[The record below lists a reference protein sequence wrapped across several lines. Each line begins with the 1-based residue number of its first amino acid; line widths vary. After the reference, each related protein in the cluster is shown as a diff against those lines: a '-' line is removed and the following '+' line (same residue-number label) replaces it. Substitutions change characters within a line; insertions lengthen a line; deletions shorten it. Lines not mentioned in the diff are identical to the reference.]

1 MVIISLQGV
10 VKEDV
15 MKVTQLTS
23 HVIVTNTVRYT
34 ILVAMTTAKHVRRKM
49 VKRKTPVSLLYYFLD
64 CSTFN
69 TIKTHTFGRSTE

>member
-1 MVIISLQGV
+1 
-10 VKEDV
+10 

-34 ILVAMTTAKHVRRKM
+34 IVVVMTTAKHARRKM

-64 CSTFN
+64 F
-69 TIKTHTFGRSTE
+69 

>member
-15 MKVTQLTS
+15 MKVTHLTS

-34 ILVAMTTAKHVRRKM
+34 ILVAMTTAKHVRWKM

-64 CSTFN
+64 F
-69 TIKTHTFGRSTE
+69 